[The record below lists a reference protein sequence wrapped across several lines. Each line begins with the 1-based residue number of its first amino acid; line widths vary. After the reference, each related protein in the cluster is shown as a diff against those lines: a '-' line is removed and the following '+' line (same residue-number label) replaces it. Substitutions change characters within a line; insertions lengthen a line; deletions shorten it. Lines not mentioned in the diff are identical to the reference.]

1 MTWNRATSR
10 RWHDRKSQAETG
22 RVGGEKPRSTGSTFP
37 REQEERGWS
46 AGVKA
51 KMGRDGKEEA
61 ERGWDGWSEVPPR

>member
-1 MTWNRATSR
+1 M
-10 RWHDRKSQAETG
+10 
-22 RVGGEKPRSTGSTFP
+22 GGEKPRSTGSTFP